1 MVRKRSW
8 PAVSHCDT
16 VSELAWAVVGFH
28 MTYDLELHGLAIEFD
43 SSDFLQIVQH
53 SFSSVRTVISTYEID
68 TDGRNVGFCVGIVGE
83 TQQQARL
90 SNTGVTDKEEL
101 EEVVVS
107 MIFRSIWMSSRTG
120 PWVQGPQRAKVLGA
134 TLLNHGQP

>member
-1 MVRKRSW
+1 
-8 PAVSHCDT
+8 
-16 VSELAWAVVGFH
+16 
-28 MTYDLELHGLAIEFD
+28 MTYNLELHGLAIEFD
-43 SSDFLQIVQH
+43 SSDFLQIVQY
-53 SFSSVRTVISTYEID
+53 SSGSVMAVISTYEID

-107 MIFRSIWMSSRTG
+107 VSFWSIRMSSRTG
-120 PWVQGPQRAKVLGA
+120 LWVQRPQRAKVLGA